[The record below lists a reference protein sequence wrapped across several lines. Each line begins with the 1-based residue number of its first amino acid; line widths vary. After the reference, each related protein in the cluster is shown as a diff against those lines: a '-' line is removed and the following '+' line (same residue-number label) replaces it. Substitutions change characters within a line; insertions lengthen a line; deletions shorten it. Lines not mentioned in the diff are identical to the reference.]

1 MSKEHRVLL
10 ELTLCS
16 CRTSLKNKEVFSLT
30 LNRLPLA
37 TECKVLTAKLSGI
50 DLTLIRGESCLFQG
64 LEFALDSGELLL
76 LEGQNGSGK
85 TSLMRAIAGMLSLE
99 TGEIHWNGKPVDRQ
113 RQDFH
118 GSLVWLAHRTGLK
131 GDLTLIENLRFE
143 GALRAQSD
151 VDRGSIYERL
161 GISRLKTL
169 PLRALS
175 AGQQRR
181 VALARMLMANV
192 PLWLMDE
199 PFTNLDREGRK
210 LVMQLTEE
218 HLEKGGMCVMAAHQ
232 DIEING
238 TVRRVGL

>member
-1 MSKEHRVLL
+1 M
-10 ELTLCS
+10 
-16 CRTSLKNKEVFSLT
+16 
-30 LNRLPLA
+30 
-37 TECKVLTAKLSGI
+37 TAKLSA
-50 DLTLIRGESCLFQG
+50 DALTLIRGETCLFQDLG
-64 LEFALDSGELLL
+64 FALNPGELLL

-99 TGEIHWNGKPVDRQ
+99 SGEIFWNGNDVSRQ
-113 RQDFH
+113 RQEFH
-118 GSLVWLAHRTGLK
+118 SELVWIAHRTGLK
-131 GDLTLIENLRFE
+131 GDLTLVENLRFE
-143 GALRAQSD
+143 ASLRPQANID
-151 VDRGSIYERL
+151 PATVYERL

-181 VALARMLMANV
+181 VALARMLLADV

-210 LVMQLTEE
+210 LVVELVEE

-232 DIEING
+232 DVDIKATIN
-238 TVRRVGL
+238 RVTL